1 MGKNHYFDS
10 QSENQEEEEEEG
22 REMELSSVFASRFH
36 PIFLTQSSPPIPTSS
51 FSPSSPLLPTSRPN
65 NLNSPS
71 STSST
76 ISSTITRPTNASHT
90 TQNPLSI
97 SHTARQSA
105 ILDIQQSSDLDSALA
120 SMEKTL
126 EYLRRDERDLDP
138 YIPLHT
144 ASEDL
149 VYTGIRNCFV
159 MVFAVYRSGGML
171 RVQDLNI
178 ILRQFGKLN
187 RWKELSQLFDWMR
200 KNGKISTSSYSS
212 YIKFMGKGLNPVK
225 VLEIYNNIE
234 DEPTRNNVSVCNSVL
249 SCLIRNGKFESSIRL
264 FRQMKQ
270 DGLRPDVVTYSTGC
284 IKVKNGYSK
293 AIELLQELKSNRLH
307 VDSVIYGTLLA
318 VCASNSQCEEA
329 ENFFNQMK
337 DEGHSP
343 NIYHYSSLLNAY
355 SVDGNYKK
363 ADMLV
368 QDMKS
373 AGLVPNKVC
382 VDHDISMLSAAHGPV
397 WEILG
402 NLKEK
407 ETRKTRVMLTT
418 LLKVYVRGGL
428 FEKSRELLTELEAL
442 GYAEDEMPYC
452 LLMDGLAKAGQMQEA
467 KSVFKEM
474 MKKNV
479 KSDGYAH
486 SIMISS
492 FCRSGL
498 FEEAKQLACDF
509 EATYNKYDLVI
520 MNTMLCAYCRAG
532 EMESVMKMMKKMDEL
547 AISPD
552 WNTFN
557 ILIKYFC
564 KEKLYLLAYRTM
576 EDMHKKGHQPEEE
589 LCSSLIFHLGK
600 NGAHPEAFSVYNMLR
615 YGKRTMCKSLHE
627 KILHILIKG
636 RLLKDAYVVVKDNAK
651 LISEPVTKKFATSFL
666 KLGNINMVNDV
677 IKAIHSSGYKINQ
690 GLFHMAISRYIM
702 QPEKKELLLQLL
714 QWMPGQGYVVDSSTR
729 SLILKNS
736 DLLGRQLTAEILSKQ
751 HTVSKALRS
760 SEMKDK

>member
-1 MGKNHYFDS
+1 
-10 QSENQEEEEEEG
+10 
-22 REMELSSVFASRFH
+22 MELSSVFASRFH

-120 SMEKTL
+120 
-126 EYLRRDERDLDP
+126 
-138 YIPLHT
+138 
-144 ASEDL
+144 
-149 VYTGIRNCFV
+149 
-159 MVFAVYRSGGML
+159 RSGGML

-270 DGLRPDVVTYSTGC
+270 DGLRPDVVTYSTLLAGC

-373 AGLVPNKVC
+373 AGLVPNK
-382 VDHDISMLSAAHGPV
+382 
-397 WEILG
+397 
-402 NLKEK
+402 
-407 ETRKTRVMLTT
+407 VMLTT

-729 SLILKNS
+729 NLILKNS